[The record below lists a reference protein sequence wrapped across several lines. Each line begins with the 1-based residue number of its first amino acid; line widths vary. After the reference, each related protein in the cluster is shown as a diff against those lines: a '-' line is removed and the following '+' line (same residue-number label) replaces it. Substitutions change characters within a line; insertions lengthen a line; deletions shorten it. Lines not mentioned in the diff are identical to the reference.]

1 VCSSDLKKEGTVKR
15 LLSIVSLTLAAGCVG
30 IASRPS
36 ADLAPAGDWRGY
48 VLHDGL
54 RAGILVSLHD
64 DHGAWN
70 GTLSDGDNA
79 VRLSGVAIA
88 GSRVHF
94 EQGDT
99 AFDGSVAGSS
109 MSGTVSGAQAGSFA
123 LDRQPDWDPYPSG
136 P

>member
-1 VCSSDLKKEGTVKR
+1 MKR
-15 LLSIVSLTLAAGCVG
+15 LIAIVSLSLAAGCAG
-30 IASRPS
+30 IGSRPS
-36 ADLAPAGDWRGY
+36 ADVAPAGQWRGY

-54 RAGILVSLHD
+54 RAPILVSLD
-64 DHGAWN
+64 DNEGAWN

-79 VRLSGVAIA
+79 VPLSGVAIA
-88 GSRVHF
+88 SGRVHF

-99 AFDGSVAGSS
+99 AFDGSVAGNS

-123 LDRQPDWDPYPSG
+123 LDRQPDWDPYPAG